1 MRVFRRV
8 PKLAPDQRPPLQP
21 GERVVAW
28 APSSGGGVVV
38 VTDRGLWLPGRD
50 ERLGFHAIHKAAW
63 SGSSLAVTP
72 ARIVAERDAYTVV
85 EDLPVETYALP
96 DPDDVPDQVR
106 ARVTRSVG
114 YTAHHR
120 LSDGGG
126 LRVVA
131 RHVTGVDGFT
141 WTVRYDPG
149 TDGSSP
155 PVVEATADL
164 VAQARAAT

>member
-1 MRVFRRV
+1 
-8 PKLAPDQRPPLQP
+8 
-21 GERVVAW
+21 VV
-28 APSSGGGVVV
+28 
-38 VTDRGLWLPGRD
+38 D
-50 ERLGFHAIHKAAW
+50 
-63 SGSSLAVTP
+63 
-72 ARIVAERDAYTVV
+72 
-85 EDLPVETYALP
+85 DLPVETYALP

-120 LSDGGG
+120 LPGGG